1 MEAKDKLTFA
11 QEAFEDKNWADAI
24 YHAYAGFVNGAKAL
38 LLSENE
44 KTNHQAGII
53 NLFDTVFIET
63 NKIELQSTLKDLVF
77 QINKEEPSE
86 EFARKYIQEAVAFFD
101 TIEAFRLKDLS
112 DEK

>member
-1 MEAKDKLTFA
+1 
-11 QEAFEDKNWADAI
+11 
-24 YHAYAGFVNGAKAL
+24 L

-77 QINKEEPSE
+77 QINKEPSE
-86 EFARKYIQEAVAFFD
+86 EFARKYIRSNCFFD

-112 DEK
+112 DENNVEPQVPW

>member
-1 MEAKDKLTFA
+1 
-11 QEAFEDKNWADAI
+11 
-24 YHAYAGFVNGAKAL
+24 L

-63 NKIELQSTLKDLVF
+63 NKITIDIKGLSI

-86 EFARKYIQEAVAFFD
+86 EFARKYIKEAIFF
-101 TIEAFRLKDLS
+101 
-112 DEK
+112 

>member
-1 MEAKDKLTFA
+1 
-11 QEAFEDKNWADAI
+11 
-24 YHAYAGFVNGAKAL
+24 

-44 KTNHQAGII
+44 KTNQRES
-53 NLFDTVFIET
+53 LTYLTPVSLT

-86 EFARKYIQEAVAFFD
+86 EFARKYIKEAIAFFD